1 LARKQE
7 QEADVKR
14 LQEAK
19 DREVTT
25 ASVEE
30 EMKNK
35 ARYACVKFSTNCS
48 RDMKYFQFLSPEPT
62 RFPVSGDRTPDALDK
77 IKNWNQKIMV
87 PV

>member
-1 LARKQE
+1 M
-7 QEADVKR
+7 KR

-35 ARYACVKFSTNCS
+35 ARYACVKFSTDCS
-48 RDMKYFQFLSPEPT
+48 RNNKYFQFLSPEPT
-62 RFPVSGDRTPDALDK
+62 RFPVSGDRTSDALDK
-77 IKNWNQKIMV
+77 IQNCNQKILV